1 MGKKKIN
8 KKLWSEN
15 LKERDYLEDLGQDWG
30 TYGMRKDF
38 LAIQHS
44 LLLPAPPPDWL
55 LYSEEYA
62 YIYIYIYTHIWLCRD
77 CICIIV
83 ATK

>member
-44 LLLPAPPPDWL
+44 LLLPAPPPD
-55 LYSEEYA
+55 
-62 YIYIYIYTHIWLCRD
+62 
-77 CICIIV
+77 
-83 ATK
+83 